1 MTYGMAA
8 TDVEQR
14 IDFDAMRRYKQST
27 RRCIPL
33 RTRQRRRGAD
43 GRLHRAGGRPCLC
56 DLTSVQQICD
66 MFELLDEQLRQRTGT
81 NSIAEP
87 VASARR
93 YGAGIGG
100 AVEST
105 RGWWTEGGMEMR
117 WSSLI
122 SSFKGVLK

>member
-56 DLTSVQQICD
+56 DLTSVQQIRD
-66 MFELLDEQLRQRTGT
+66 MFELLDEQLRRERIPSPSLSPALAATERE
-81 NSIAEP
+81 S
-87 VASARR
+87 VVRSSRR
-93 YGAGIGG
+93 GVGG
-100 AVEST
+100 
-105 RGWWTEGGMEMR
+105 
-117 WSSLI
+117 L
-122 SSFKGVLK
+122 KGVWK